1 MLRHALFALF
11 FAGVVGAAQAVS
23 IGWTD
28 WKSYDGTWT
37 KDVGGS
43 LWNATSTNV
52 SSGFG
57 MKLTFKLLDT
67 FSPKE
72 AAAQGGHILS
82 ITTNGREPNKYAF
95 KTALKDGKV
104 VFAVDD
110 YGGGVP
116 QVNSD
121 IELVKGKA
129 YELLFSYDASA
140 KTFSA
145 YVDGDCLITYENRT
159 FATITQV
166 DLGIAEGGATDT
178 ILANHIEG
186 YEAFTKDSVSIS
198 MTPVPEPTALALLA
212 LGVAGLALRRRVA

>member
-37 KDVGGS
+37 KDAGDS
-43 LWNATSTNV
+43 LWNNASTNV

-72 AAAQGGHILS
+72 AATQGGHILS
-82 ITTNGREPNKYAF
+82 ITTDAGEPSKYAF
-95 KTALKDGKV
+95 KTALKNGEV

-110 YGGGVP
+110 YDGGIT

-121 IELVKGKA
+121 IVLEKGKA

-145 YVDGDCLITYENRT
+145 YVNDVCLITYENRT
-159 FATITQV
+159 FGTIKEV
-166 DLGIAEGGATDT
+166 DLGIAAGAISGTM
-178 ILANHIEG
+178 LADHIEG
-186 YEAFTKDSVSIS
+186 YEAFTAGSVSIS
-198 MTPVPEPTALALLA
+198 TTPVPEPTALALLA
-212 LGVAGLALRRRVA
+212 LGVVGLALRRRVA

>member
-1 MLRHALFALF
+1 MALF

-37 KDVGGS
+37 KDAGES
-43 LWNATSTNV
+43 LWNNASTDV

-72 AAAQGGHILS
+72 VVTQGGHILS
-82 ITTNGREPNKYAF
+82 ITTDSGEPKCYAF

-110 YGGGVP
+110 YSNGIA

-121 IELVKGKA
+121 IVLERGKA
-129 YELLFSYDASA
+129 YELLFSYDVSA
-140 KTFSA
+140 KTVSA
-145 YVDGDCLITYENRT
+145 YVDGACLITYENRT
-159 FATITQV
+159 FDTITEV
-166 DLGIAEGGATDT
+166 DLGIAAGGSQTT
-178 ILANHIEG
+178 ILSNHIEG
-186 YEAFTKDSVSIS
+186 YEAFTAGSVSIS
-198 MTPVPEPTALALLA
+198 TTPVPEPTALALLA
-212 LGVAGLALRRRVA
+212 LGMAGLALRRRVA